1 MCLKCYSILGEID
14 DSSSDENTT
23 PTVDLTL
30 PYCSNYTA
38 LGYKCVKVRTIY
50 YKLYFVLYIFL
61 VRGPYS

>member
-1 MCLKCYSILGEID
+1 MCELNLKCYSILGEID

-38 LGYKCVKVRTIY
+38 LGYKCVKVRTFFISCILHY
-50 YKLYFVLYIFL
+50 TFF
-61 VRGPYS
+61 